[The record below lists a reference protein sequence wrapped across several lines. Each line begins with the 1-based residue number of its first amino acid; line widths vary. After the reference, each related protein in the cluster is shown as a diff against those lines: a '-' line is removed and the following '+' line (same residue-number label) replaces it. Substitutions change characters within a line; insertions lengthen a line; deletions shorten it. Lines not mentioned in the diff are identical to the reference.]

1 MSHSQRLKFLFDRY
15 VRQQCSNEEVEEL
28 VALLQQADVDETLA
42 EPMRNLWDRLKE
54 ERTDNNVDWE
64 NMYSNISIS
73 QEDDLVLIS
82 KQNINRRK
90 RLMKIAATIIILVGI
105 AGSYFYFVEKKTNIS
120 NQVVSVQTV
129 APKNIPAANQTQ
141 TIHLPDGSTVILN
154 AESKL
159 NYPSSFAGTNRE
171 VYLTGEGY
179 FDIKHN
185 TKQPFLVHTGKI
197 TIRVLGTAFDIKAY
211 PLDKS
216 IEVTVTRGKV
226 QVLKENKSLGLIT
239 ANQQISFSKNTEEF
253 IEKVVDTKPIL
264 AWKPTEIIF
273 NDMTMLDAA
282 KKIEQRFNTTVE
294 FANAAIKDC
303 RVTATFSEDDMLEEM
318 LTVICGVTKTNYTIT
333 KNKVVIDGKGCGE

>member
-42 EPMRNLWDRLKE
+42 EPMRELW
-54 ERTDNNVDWE
+54 ERFKDDHTDNSVDWE
-64 NMYSNISIS
+64 KMYSNISAS
-73 QEDDLVLIS
+73 QEDDLILIS
-82 KQNINRRK
+82 QQNINRRK
-90 RLMKIAATIIILVGI
+90 LWMKIAAAIIILIGI
-105 AGSYFYFVEKKTNIS
+105 AGSYFYFTEKKTNVS
-120 NQVVSVQTV
+120 KQVASAQPVV
-129 APKNIPAANQTQ
+129 PKNIPAVNQTQ

-185 TKQPFLVHTGKI
+185 PHQPFLVHTGKI

-211 PLDKS
+211 PSDKS

-239 ANQQISFSKNTEEF
+239 ANQQISFSKYTEEF
-253 IEKVVDTKPIL
+253 IEKAVDTKPIL
-264 AWKPTEIIF
+264 AWKPSEIVF

-294 FANAAIKDC
+294 FANDAIKNC
-303 RVTATFSEDDMLEEM
+303 RVTATFSEDDMMEEM
-318 LTVICGVTKTNYTIT
+318 LTVICGVTKTNYKVT